1 MYKQERAMPILQVEI
16 VLRAG
21 EVLPDRLAA
30 DIADR
35 AAQVF
40 GAAPGRTW
48 VRLHALPRDQYA
60 EDGGGPSRGV
70 YPVFAGVLHRQRP
83 AGDDLRQEV
92 GRLTTVIAEAC
103 GRPPENVHLFYEP
116 DALERVSFGGKLV
129 E

>member
-1 MYKQERAMPILQVEI
+1 VYKQERAMPILQVEI
-16 VLRAG
+16 VLRSG

-35 AAQVF
+35 SAQVF
-40 GAAPGRTW
+40 GATPGRTW

-60 EDGGGPSRGV
+60 EDGGGLRTGV
-70 YPVFAGVLHRQRP
+70 YPVFASVLHRQRP

-92 GRLTTVIAEAC
+92 ERLTTVIAGTC

-116 DALERVSFGGKLV
+116 DALARVSFGGNLV